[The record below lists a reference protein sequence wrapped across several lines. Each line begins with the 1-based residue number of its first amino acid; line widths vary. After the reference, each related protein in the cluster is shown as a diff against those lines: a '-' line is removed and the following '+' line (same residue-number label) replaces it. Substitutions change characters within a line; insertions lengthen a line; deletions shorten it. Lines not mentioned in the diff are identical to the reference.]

1 MLDKLR
7 SVEDGTLRNNEAL
20 AQHREALSQ
29 QLLDAEASGKT
40 TVVAELSG
48 RLSALSDKLES
59 ATQEPDP
66 VLEEPTRPPSKVPEA
81 LQTIIDEMKREPV
94 MNTRTV
100 EAFKRA
106 RDIYEEEVRE
116 LETHKRHAESNIKS
130 HSAMMRLKPQLTSL
144 QLKIDHYAATVHQV
158 FDQLVTLS
166 EQLFNRKD
174 DTNETRLPYIQL
186 IEEAANKFRNEEDIA
201 SIHREI
207 KRFEA
212 QKVLLNTQ
220 PQLSAREEMYEG
232 VIRNLETKIGGL
244 KEQLD
249 ERERALASNGDT
261 GSVSRSRYLQSSRG
275 NVARPPPGA
284 DALSSN
290 GNTGSGISVAGP
302 PPGAD
307 VVNENRLAIYGDGES
322 KVNENRL
329 TIYGSGAD

>member
-1 MLDKLR
+1 
-7 SVEDGTLRNNEAL
+7 VEDGTLRNNEAL

-48 RLSALSDKLES
+48 RLSALSEKLES

-66 VLEEPTRPPSKVPEA
+66 ALEEPTRPPSKVPEA
-81 LQTIIDEMKREPV
+81 IQTIIDEIKREPDIKREPV
-94 MNTRTV
+94 IN
-100 EAFKRA
+100 AFKKA
-106 RDIYEEEVRE
+106 HEIYEEEVRE
-116 LETHKRHAESNIKS
+116 LRTHKTKAASNIKS
-130 HSAMMRLKPQLTSL
+130 NSVMMRLKPQLTSL
-144 QLKIDHYAATVHQV
+144 QLKIDHYAATVDQV

-284 DALSSN
+284 EALSSN